1 MKILLS
7 VKPEYIDKIFNGA
20 KSFEYRRKL
29 PQKPISAIVLYA
41 TDPIQKIVGEVEVI
55 SIISASPTALW
66 EQTKHSAGI
75 SRAKY
80 RKYFQK
86 CKTANAFVLGTTTKY
101 QVPKMLSDYGI
112 NSAPQSFQY
121 WTPSESDAML

>member
-7 VKPEYIDKIFNGA
+7 VKPEYIDKIFAGS
-20 KSFEYRRKL
+20 KTFEYRRKL
-29 PQKPISAIVLYA
+29 PQKTISSIILYA
-41 TDPIQKIVGEVEVI
+41 TDPVQQIVGEVEVI
-55 SIISASPTALW
+55 GTISASPSALW

-80 RKYFQK
+80 RDYFRK
-86 CKTANAFVLGTTTKY
+86 CKNANAFILGTVTKY
-101 QVPKMLSDYGI
+101 HPPKELSDYGI

-121 WTPSESDAML
+121 WISSGNESTP